1 MCGHVSRLKC
11 GGARSTHTHECM
23 SRAPLSARL
32 CAHEVLWACRF
43 LIYGRLFLSR
53 SFSTMFLFNF
63 GSHSGFG
70 ILRHHPSQFKFGD
83 GPIKTLA
90 RGKLCALPT
99 SGCSSLVV
107 ASVPSVRRARGRMR
121 TTGIPSARS
130 SKCQSFLSSFLLLAC
145 FGAWRAG
152 FRLSQNSL
160 DTRPQ
165 EASRPRR
172 LRQTPTACAA
182 GATHVAANA
191 ASGSR

>member
-130 SKCQSFLSSFLLLAC
+130 SKCQSFLCLPCCLLASAH
-145 FGAWRAG
+145 GAPTFAKLAG
-152 FRLSQNSL
+152 HKTAGGLATSPTSANS
-160 DTRPQ
+160 DSVRCG
-165 EASRPRR
+165 RHPRR
-172 LRQTPTACAA
+172 CERS
-182 GATHVAANA
+182 V
-191 ASGSR
+191 R